1 MKVASPHERC
11 SQRGARRPPPARR
24 PGCQPGR
31 VPGVVLLP
39 DEGAVPDE
47 EAVPGDD
54 VNSELELARE
64 RDEYLEALQ
73 RLQAEFDNYRKRV
86 DRHQREVTENAA
98 AGLVK
103 QLLPLLD
110 TADLALAHGGGED
123 MKQLA
128 GALFD
133 VLAKEGLERIV
144 PEGQAFDPE
153 LHDGV
158 AHEAAEGEDVPPHP
172 EVTQVFRAGYRWERP
187 GAAPCDG
194 QS

>member
-1 MKVASPHERC
+1 MEDLKHDVEGEKVEDGTDRSHSKHEIADHFHIPLPRAD
-11 SQRGARRPPPARR
+11 QILLVDLVQGDRDLGK
-24 PGCQPGR
+24 
-31 VPGVVLLP
+31 VV
-39 DEGAVPDE
+39 DATE
-47 EAVPGDD
+47 
-54 VNSELELARE
+54 
-64 RDEYLEALQ
+64 
-73 RLQAEFDNYRKRV
+73 
-86 DRHQREVTENAA
+86 REVTENAA

-158 AHEAAEGEDVPPHP
+158 AHEAAEGEG
-172 EVTQVFRAGYRWERP
+172 RAASPRGDAGVSSWLPMERP